1 MRYHKLYSSSVQ
13 STVGVVTQ
21 RATGPLA
28 GVRVVEL
35 AGIGPAPFCAMLLS
49 DMGADVIR
57 VDRPGQAQD
66 QTPDQ
71 APDPVAS
78 AHDVLLRGRR
88 SVVLDLRAPDGIRA
102 ALDLAERADVLIE
115 GFRPGVTE
123 RLGIGPDDCWARNPK
138 LVYGR
143 MTGWGQDGPLARSA
157 GHDISYLAIT
167 GTLHAIGRP
176 GQPPTVPMNVVGDFG
191 GGALYLATGILAA
204 LLETQRSG
212 RGQVV
217 DAAIV
222 DGAAS
227 LTAMAH
233 GMLAAG
239 MWRDEPGV
247 NLLDGGVPWY
257 DVYATADGQWV
268 AVGALEDKFFAEF
281 TRLLGLD
288 NATRTDPGL
297 RDAIAAAFATR
308 TRAQWAEVFEGS
320 DACVA
325 PVLGLTE
332 APDHPH
338 LTARG
343 TFVDVAGIRQPGPA
357 PRFSRTPS
365 AVQGPR
371 AKPGAHTREAL
382 LDWGVP
388 GVDALIESG
397 AAIVG

>member
-1 MRYHKLYSSSVQ
+1 MTSQ
-13 STVGVVTQ
+13 P
-21 RATGPLA
+21 TGPLA
-28 GVRVVEL
+28 GVRVLEL

-57 VDRPGQAQD
+57 VDRPQPAMAVV
-66 QTPDQ
+66 
-71 APDPVAS
+71 APAS
-78 AHDVLLRGRR
+78 DVLLRGRR
-88 SVVLDLRAPDGIRA
+88 SVVLDLRAPEGVRA

-123 RLGIGPDDCWARNPK
+123 RLGLGPEACLARNPR
-138 LVYGR
+138 LVYAR
-143 MTGWGQDGPLARSA
+143 MTGWGQDGPLAQSA
-157 GHDISYLAIT
+157 GHDIAYLAIT
-167 GTLHAIGRP
+167 GTLHAIGRK

-227 LTAMAH
+227 LTSMMH

-257 DVYATADGQWV
+257 DVYATADGEWM
-268 AVGALEDKFFAEF
+268 AVGALEGKFFAEF

-288 NATRTDPGL
+288 GADRCDPGL
-297 RDAIAAAFATR
+297 REKIAAAFASR
-308 TRAQWAEVFEGS
+308 TRAQWAEVFEGT

-325 PVLGLTE
+325 PVLGLAE
-332 APDHPH
+332 AADHPH
-338 LTARG
+338 LAARE
-343 TFVDVAGIRQPGPA
+343 TFVEVDGIRQPAPA

-365 AVQGPR
+365 AVQGPPVR
-371 AKPGAHTREAL
+371 PGTHTREAL

-388 GVDALIESG
+388 GVDALIASG
-397 AAIVG
+397 AAVAG

>member
-1 MRYHKLYSSSVQ
+1 
-13 STVGVVTQ
+13 VTTQ
-21 RATGPLA
+21 AAGPLA

-57 VDRPGQAQD
+57 VDRPRPEAIAV
-66 QTPDQ
+66 
-71 APDPVAS
+71 APT
-78 AHDVLLRGRR
+78 HDVLRRGRR
-88 SVVLDLRAPDGIRA
+88 SVVLDLRQPDGVRA

-123 RLGIGPDDCWARNPK
+123 RLGLGPDDCWARNPR

-143 MTGWGQDGPLARSA
+143 MTGWGQDGPLAQSA

-167 GTLHAIGRP
+167 GTLHAIARP
-176 GQPPTVPMNVVGDFG
+176 GQPPTVPMNIVGDFG

-227 LTAMAH
+227 LTSMAH

-257 DVYATADGQWV
+257 DVYATADGEWV
-268 AVGALEDKFFAEF
+268 AVGALEGKFFAEF
-281 TRLLGLD
+281 TRLLGLE
-288 NATRTDPGL
+288 ASTTRDDPGL
-297 RDAIAAAFATR
+297 REKIAAAFAIR
-308 TRAQWAEVFEGS
+308 TRKQWAEVFEGS

-338 LTARG
+338 LAARE
-343 TFVDVAGIRQPGPA
+343 TFVDVAGIRQPAPA

-365 AVQGPR
+365 AVQGPPAR
-371 AKPGAHTREAL
+371 PGQHTREAL

-388 GVDALIESG
+388 DVDALIESG
-397 AAIVG
+397 AAVEG

>member
-1 MRYHKLYSSSVQ
+1 
-13 STVGVVTQ
+13 VTQ
-21 RATGPLA
+21 QATGPLA

-57 VDRPGQAQD
+57 VDRPQPGL
-66 QTPDQ
+66 T
-71 APDPVAS
+71 PVAPT
-78 AHDVLLRGRR
+78 HDVLLRGRR
-88 SVVLDLRAPDGIRA
+88 SVVLDLRAPGGVRA

-115 GFRPGVTE
+115 GLRPGVTE

-167 GTLHAIGRP
+167 GALHAIARP

-191 GGALYLATGILAA
+191 GGALYLAMGILAA
-204 LLETQRSG
+204 LLEARKSG
-212 RGQVV
+212 HGQVV

-227 LTAMAH
+227 LTSMTH
-233 GMLAAG
+233 GLLAAG
-239 MWRDEPGV
+239 LWRDEPGV

-257 DVYATADGQWV
+257 DVYATADGEWV
-268 AVGALEDKFFAEF
+268 AVGALEGKFFAEF
-281 TRLLGLD
+281 TRLLGLED
-288 NATRTDPGL
+288 ARRDDPGL
-297 RDAIAAAFATR
+297 RDKIAAAFATG
-308 TRAQWAEVFEGS
+308 TRARWAEVFEGT

-338 LTARG
+338 LAARG
-343 TFVDVAGIRQPGPA
+343 TFVEVDGTRQPAPA

-365 AVQGPR
+365 AVRNPPV
-371 AKPGAHTREAL
+371 KPGAHTREAL

-388 GVDALIESG
+388 DVDALIESG